1 MAETEEK
8 TGREK
13 VLDRRRKVHEAIRQ
27 AAIDE
32 FAANGFSG
40 TSTQAIATRAG
51 LTKAQ
56 LHYYIS
62 SKEELY
68 EKILLEIMDEWRDI
82 FFISSSEGEPEK
94 VIREYIRK
102 KLEFGWKQPNASRV
116 FSNEVAAG
124 APFLRK
130 HWLQSLHAAHDAASI
145 FQSWIDRKLILP
157 VDPLLFQVHMWA
169 VTQHYADFGQQVRVM
184 VGGDEQAELDREHI
198 VEEVSTLFLRACGI
212 PAKTGQHD

>member
-1 MAETEEK
+1 MVEEM
-8 TGREK
+8 TAREK

-32 FAANGFSG
+32 FAAHGFSG
-40 TSTQAIATRAG
+40 ASTQGIANRAG

-68 EKILLEIMDEWRDI
+68 EEILVEIMNEWRDI
-82 FFISSSEGEPEK
+82 FFISFSEGEPEK
-94 VIREYIRK
+94 VIREYVRK
-102 KLEFGWKQPNASRV
+102 KLEFGWRQPNASRV

-130 HWLQSLHAAHDAASI
+130 HWHQSLRAAHDAAAL

-157 VDPLLFQVHMWA
+157 VDPLLFQIHMWA
-169 VTQHYADFGQQVRVM
+169 VTQHYADFAQQVGLM
-184 VGGDEQAELDREHI
+184 VGGDANAELDKNHI

-212 PAKTGQHD
+212 ASSG